1 MTYSK
6 SLGEAVVNLSV
17 HYSKFQVN
25 FIAGH
30 GTSLSPSLHP
40 SNLRDDLTD
49 NPNNV
54 LPIKLYLTGLNVYII
69 P

>member
-1 MTYSK
+1 V
-6 SLGEAVVNLSV
+6 EAVVNLSV
-17 HYSKFQVN
+17 HHCKFQVN

-54 LPIKLYLTGLNVYII
+54 LPIKLYLTDLNVYII